1 VGDKAMLTEIAVTLI
16 PVLPS
21 LLAGALFQRDH
32 EPVRR
37 MRSTLFCAGLFGSL
51 IAALLIIGSWM
62 QPFPLSS
69 FQGGYSNGRNL
80 WLSLTAFIAAVLV
93 VALSLFGRG
102 QARLLLLLSGLL
114 STILS
119 IAAFMSNN
127 R

>member
-1 VGDKAMLTEIAVTLI
+1 MFTEIAISLI

-21 LLAGALFQRDH
+21 LLAGALFRRSD
-32 EPVRR
+32 EPVRG
-37 MRSTLFCAGLFGSL
+37 MRPALFYAGLFGSL

-80 WLSLTAFIAAVLV
+80 WLSLTAFVAAVLV

>member
-1 VGDKAMLTEIAVTLI
+1 
-16 PVLPS
+16 
-21 LLAGALFQRDH
+21 
-32 EPVRR
+32 
-37 MRSTLFCAGLFGSL
+37 
-51 IAALLIIGSWM
+51 M